1 MPAFDFMAIKALAG
15 EAMSNRIPAMLAAD
29 AQYLDSSYDSFAYTL
44 PNFGAPAAA
53 SPAMPVGTVYAVNC
67 SGRTPPQS
75 PYGWTKLNL
84 GYHVDRER
92 WSVTAYV
99 ENASN
104 TTVLNVVTPQPLAG
118 EAIFSA
124 AVRPP
129 RSYGVR
135 GTATF

>member
-1 MPAFDFMAIKALAG
+1 
-15 EAMSNRIPAMLAAD
+15 MSNRIPAMLAAD

-84 GYHVDRER
+84 GYHVGCGGLPPFRSR
-92 WSVTAYV
+92 WQSCSV
-99 ENASN
+99 
-104 TTVLNVVTPQPLAG
+104 
-118 EAIFSA
+118 
-124 AVRPP
+124 VRP
-129 RSYGVR
+129 RYTLLGHDGLIQNDSL
-135 GTATF
+135 